1 MIVYRSLF
9 SALALVVGLA
19 WCASSV
25 AQDTGKTQDEA
36 LDSLLE
42 KLEKP
47 GQGQKPAKEPE
58 RHEKDAKPDRK
69 PAEPASKAKPG
80 TDAKPTETKPKP
92 AGGQSA
98 KPADRAKTGSGD
110 VSSQDKDLDALLEKL
125 GETKDEPAPEE
136 RSRSHSQP
144 GEPSGPSKPAPGGG
158 AQRRENQA
166 EGSRAAGQGQGD
178 RRQARG
184 VRRQE
189 A

>member
-36 LDSLLE
+36 IDSLLE

-47 GQGQKPAKEPE
+47 GQDRKPAKEPE
-58 RHEKDAKPDRK
+58 KHEKDAKPDRK

-80 TDAKPTETKPKP
+80 TDAKPKP

-125 GETKDEPAPEE
+125 GETKDEPALEE
-136 RSRSHSQP
+136 RPRSHSQP

-158 AQRRENQA
+158 L
-166 EGSRAAGQGQGD
+166 SLIHI
-178 RRQARG
+178 
-184 VRRQE
+184 
-189 A
+189 